1 MVDSASEWRKRRAVC
16 VIGAGGYVAS
26 WLVKLLLSNGY
37 SIHGT
42 VRDPHDEKNSH
53 LKKLEKASDKLK
65 LFKVDLLDYN
75 SLSATITGCVGVFH
89 VASPVP
95 NGSLPD
101 PEFNPQMQL
110 IEPAVKGTLNVLKAC
125 SEANVKRVVVVSS
138 GAAVSLNPEWP
149 KGQVKDETCWSDA
162 EYCRRTNN
170 WYCLSKTKAES
181 EAFEYA
187 KRSGLDVVRVCPTH
201 VLGPMLQSTANAS
214 SLVLIKLSK
223 GWQGYDEFENNL
235 RMIVDVRD
243 VAEAL
248 LLAYEKP
255 EAEGRYMC
263 TAYMIKSQD
272 LVEILRKNYPNYNYP
287 KNSQILPGGL
297 SRSGFIRNHEKVGT
311 VGGGTQLASQS
322 ACLNL
327 LGVKGAS
334 KESPG
339 SNLRLLATI
348 VAGSVLAGELSLMS
362 AIAAGQLVKS
372 HMKYNKSSKDVSKI
386 AS

>member
-1 MVDSASEWRKRRAVC
+1 MWHVTWGSCRHFSCICDS
-16 VIGAGGYVAS
+16 
-26 WLVKLLLSNGY
+26 
-37 SIHGT
+37 
-42 VRDPHDEKNSH
+42 
-53 LKKLEKASDKLK
+53 
-65 LFKVDLLDYN
+65 KV
-75 SLSATITGCVGVFH
+75 
-89 VASPVP
+89 
-95 NGSLPD
+95 
-101 PEFNPQMQL
+101 NPQYLIALVQVQL

-138 GAAVSLNPEWP
+138 GAAISLNPEWP

-223 GWQGYDEFENNL
+223 EGYDEFKNNL

-272 LVEILRKNYPNYNYP
+272 LVKILRKNYPNYNYP
-287 KNSQILPGGL
+287 KKFTEGKEEEKLNS
-297 SRSGFIRNHEKVGT
+297 EKL
-311 VGGGTQLASQS
+311 QK
-322 ACLNL
+322 
-327 LGVKGAS
+327 LGWSYRPIEETLVDS
-334 KESPG
+334 IEIC
-339 SNLRLLATI
+339 R
-348 VAGSVLAGELSLMS
+348 LAGLL
-362 AIAAGQLVKS
+362 
-372 HMKYNKSSKDVSKI
+372 D
-386 AS
+386 